1 MIGVVIPKTKG
12 ANMIQISAFS
22 IAQRFIGIK
31 EAAGVS
37 SNPQILAMLRL
48 DENWPAGDETAW
60 CSAFVNYVAWLLRLP
75 RSKSLAAR
83 SWLQVGIPIQLEQ
96 AAADSD
102 VVIMQRGDG
111 PGPEVVNAPGHVGF
125 FAGYDAARGF
135 VQLLGGNQ
143 GNAVSITSFPVE
155 HILGIRRIS

>member
-1 MIGVVIPKTKG
+1 MIS
-12 ANMIQISAFS
+12 ISAFS
-22 IAQRFIGIK
+22 IAQRFIGFK
-31 EAAGVS
+31 EAAGAA

-83 SWLQVGIPIQLEQ
+83 SWLQVGIPIQLGQ

-102 VVIMQRGDG
+102 VVVIQRGDG
-111 PGPEVVNAPGHVGF
+111 KQPGPEVVNAPGHVGF
-125 FAGYDAARGF
+125 FAGYDAAREL

-143 GNAVSITSFPVE
+143 GNAVSIELFPAE
-155 HILGIRRIS
+155 RILGIRRLT